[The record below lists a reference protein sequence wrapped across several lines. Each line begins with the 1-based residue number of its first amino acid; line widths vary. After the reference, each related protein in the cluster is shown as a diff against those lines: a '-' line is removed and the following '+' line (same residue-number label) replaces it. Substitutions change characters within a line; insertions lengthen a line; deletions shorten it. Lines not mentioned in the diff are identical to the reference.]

1 MVTKISRQWNKGDK
15 VKVTV
20 ELPDG
25 KVTSYEGNIATVL
38 VGDDT
43 STKGTTFCNAS
54 ALDALNHVNA
64 LTKSRSNLIKAITED
79 IGNLGGGGKVM
90 TIKRISAIGVS
101 AKARDTT
108 FALKF
113 LAAWFGGKTRIA
125 DIPAEEIKRVQC
137 LALGER
143 QRTARRI

>member
-1 MVTKISRQWNKGDK
+1 MATKINRQWNKGDK

-20 ELPDG
+20 EFSDG
-25 KVTSYEGNIATVL
+25 EVTSYEGNIATVL

-54 ALDALNHVNA
+54 AVDALNHINA
-64 LTKSRSNLIKAITED
+64 LTKSRSDLIKAVRDD
-79 IGNLGGGGKVM
+79 ICSWGGGVM

-125 DIPAEEIKRVQC
+125 DIPAEEIKRVQR
-137 LALGER
+137 LTLGER
-143 QRTARRI
+143 QRKARRI

>member
-1 MVTKISRQWNKGDK
+1 MATKINRQWNKCDK

-25 KVTSYEGNIATVL
+25 EVTSYEGNIATVL
-38 VGDDT
+38 VSDDT

-64 LTKSRSNLIKAITED
+64 LTKSRSDLIKAITED
-79 IGNLGGGGKVM
+79 IGNLGGGKVM

-101 AKARDTT
+101 AKARDIT

>member
-1 MVTKISRQWNKGDK
+1 MK
-15 VKVTV
+15 VIV
-20 ELPDG
+20 EFPDG
-25 KVTSYEGNIATVL
+25 EVTSYEGNIATVL

-43 STKGTTFCNAS
+43 STKGTSFCNAN
-54 ALDALNHVNA
+54 ALDVLNHINA
-64 LTKSRSNLIKAITED
+64 LTKSRSNLIKAISED
-79 IGNLGGGGKVM
+79 IGSWGGGVM

-113 LAAWFGGKTRIA
+113 LAAWFGGKTRLA

>member
-1 MVTKISRQWNKGDK
+1 
-15 VKVTV
+15 
-20 ELPDG
+20 
-25 KVTSYEGNIATVL
+25 
-38 VGDDT
+38 
-43 STKGTTFCNAS
+43 
-54 ALDALNHVNA
+54 
-64 LTKSRSNLIKAITED
+64 
-79 IGNLGGGGKVM
+79 M

-125 DIPAEEIKRVQC
+125 DIPAEEIKRVQR

>member
-1 MVTKISRQWNKGDK
+1 MVTKINKQWNKGDK

-20 ELPDG
+20 EFPNG
-25 KVTSYEGNIATVL
+25 EVTSYEGNIATVL

-54 ALDALNHVNA
+54 ALDVLNHVNA
-64 LTKSRSNLIKAITED
+64 LTKSRSDLIKAITED
-79 IGNLGGGGKVM
+79 IGNLGGGKVM

-125 DIPAEEIKRVQC
+125 DIPAEEIKGVQC